1 MEKTAMLHKQK
12 GLILAL
18 FAAGILFISNY
29 DFMYAENFEGKEDE
43 MNAKCEVIKNSETQ
57 GLCRQY
63 KQYLQNKSNNL
74 DNEIKEIKNQIS
86 KVKGN
91 IDKIAPLIKEN
102 NEKIEQYDKQIH
114 KVQLNIE
121 TMQNSIEDMNAK
133 ISEKE
138 NDIKERDKQMR
149 ERLIEMQAYTG
160 SNYYID
166 FLMGSSSFVDLL
178 RRTEI
183 VGELNTYE
191 NEQISILNKEK
202 QKLNEDRAI
211 VKEQKELLIEQQ
223 NNIKDDKL
231 RVETL
236 NNVKQELLNGYHKQ
250 ESKLSAQKRQ
260 IQMAQTSLPKIDLAI
275 AEEFDKPK
283 KPDTAKPDNNT
294 NNDIE
299 KPDTQTPQEPV
310 VPNHP
315 NDTSNN
321 DSFLVP
327 LSYGWHYESGTW
339 HYPGGGG
346 HMGMDFSTGGT
357 INIPVQA
364 PAAGVIL
371 HTYSGCGNGYSNCG
385 IPIGGGN
392 NVLLLT
398 KKGNTIYAMPF
409 YHMTSIAV
417 TPGQKV
423 SQGQVLGYSG
433 DSGWSL
439 GNHCHVEIIRVG
451 NMSMSEALNIYNSN
465 NDLTFGTGWNAEAP
479 NACGSAP
486 CRERP
491 ENYWL

>member
-1 MEKTAMLHKQK
+1 
-12 GLILAL
+12 
-18 FAAGILFISNY
+18 
-29 DFMYAENFEGKEDE
+29 
-43 MNAKCEVIKNSETQ
+43 
-57 GLCRQY
+57 
-63 KQYLQNKSNNL
+63 
-74 DNEIKEIKNQIS
+74 IS

-236 NNVKQELLNGYHKQ
+236 NNVKQEL
-250 ESKLSAQKRQ
+250 
-260 IQMAQTSLPKIDLAI
+260 
-275 AEEFDKPK
+275 
-283 KPDTAKPDNNT
+283 
-294 NNDIE
+294 
-299 KPDTQTPQEPV
+299 
-310 VPNHP
+310 
-315 NDTSNN
+315 
-321 DSFLVP
+321 
-327 LSYGWHYESGTW
+327 
-339 HYPGGGG
+339 
-346 HMGMDFSTGGT
+346 
-357 INIPVQA
+357 
-364 PAAGVIL
+364 
-371 HTYSGCGNGYSNCG
+371 
-385 IPIGGGN
+385 
-392 NVLLLT
+392 
-398 KKGNTIYAMPF
+398 
-409 YHMTSIAV
+409 
-417 TPGQKV
+417 
-423 SQGQVLGYSG
+423 
-433 DSGWSL
+433 
-439 GNHCHVEIIRVG
+439 
-451 NMSMSEALNIYNSN
+451 
-465 NDLTFGTGWNAEAP
+465 
-479 NACGSAP
+479 
-486 CRERP
+486 
-491 ENYWL
+491 

>member
-1 MEKTAMLHKQK
+1 MLHKQK
-12 GLILAL
+12 GFILAL
-18 FAAGILFISNY
+18 FAAGILFISNH

-138 NDIKERDKQMR
+138 NDIKERDQQMR

-223 NNIKDDKL
+223 NNI
-231 RVETL
+231 RMI
-236 NNVKQELLNGYHKQ
+236 
-250 ESKLSAQKRQ
+250 S
-260 IQMAQTSLPKIDLAI
+260 
-275 AEEFDKPK
+275 
-283 KPDTAKPDNNT
+283 
-294 NNDIE
+294 
-299 KPDTQTPQEPV
+299 
-310 VPNHP
+310 
-315 NDTSNN
+315 
-321 DSFLVP
+321 
-327 LSYGWHYESGTW
+327 
-339 HYPGGGG
+339 
-346 HMGMDFSTGGT
+346 
-357 INIPVQA
+357 
-364 PAAGVIL
+364 
-371 HTYSGCGNGYSNCG
+371 CG
-385 IPIGGGN
+385 
-392 NVLLLT
+392 L
-398 KKGNTIYAMPF
+398 K
-409 YHMTSIAV
+409 H
-417 TPGQKV
+417 
-423 SQGQVLGYSG
+423 
-433 DSGWSL
+433 
-439 GNHCHVEIIRVG
+439 
-451 NMSMSEALNIYNSN
+451 
-465 NDLTFGTGWNAEAP
+465 
-479 NACGSAP
+479 
-486 CRERP
+486 
-491 ENYWL
+491 